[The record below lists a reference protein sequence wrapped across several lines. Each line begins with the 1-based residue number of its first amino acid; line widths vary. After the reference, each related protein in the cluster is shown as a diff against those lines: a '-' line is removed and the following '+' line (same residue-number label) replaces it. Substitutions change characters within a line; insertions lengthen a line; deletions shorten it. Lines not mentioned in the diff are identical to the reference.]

1 MKEIAYAAPG
11 SGGLGGAESR
21 PTTPR
26 PTAVR
31 RPWGGAAGRKRAAGV
46 LAALALASLAA
57 VVAYRAFTRPH
68 PVRIGSA
75 EVATVREQVAGP
87 GTVQS
92 RYAVSIGTRV
102 AGTIDRVLVDVGDE
116 VQPDQL
122 LATLDRTELAAR
134 LGSARGAVRAGER
147 DVALARANLEK
158 ARADLD
164 LAEIRDRRARGLL
177 GPGVIAV
184 AEADEARG
192 ALQAAR
198 AGERAAR
205 AGIEEREAARARLS
219 EEQRIAET
227 VLSYT
232 ELRSP
237 MAGVVTRRALEPG
250 SAVAPGAVLL
260 QLVDPGALWV
270 ATLIDQSLAGRIAL
284 GQRAV
289 IRLRSGV
296 ELGGHV
302 ARIAFEADPVTRE
315 LEIDV
320 ALDERP
326 SRFAIHEEADVTVL
340 GQEARGV
347 AVPLEAL
354 TYGPDGAS
362 VFVVEEGRAR
372 RRRVRLGVS
381 GARHALVMDGL
392 ASGERIILAP
402 RAARDGQRVAAV
414 GGGR

>member
-1 MKEIAYAAPG
+1 MNEIAHPVPG
-11 SGGLGGAESR
+11 AGGLSGVERR
-21 PTTPR
+21 PATSP
-26 PTAVR
+26 PTDVR
-31 RPWGGAAGRKRAAGV
+31 RPWRGAAGWRRAAGL
-46 LAALALASLAA
+46 LAALAVAA
-57 VVAYRAFTRPH
+57 VAAAVAYRAFTRPQ

-75 EVATVREQVAGP
+75 EVATVREQISGP

-102 AGTIDRVLVDVGDE
+102 AGTIDRVLVDVGEE
-116 VQPDQL
+116 VQPGQL
-122 LATLDRTELAAR
+122 LATLDRTELEAR
-134 LGSARGAVRAGER
+134 LGAARGALRAAQR
-147 DVALARANLEK
+147 DVALADANLEK

-164 LAEIRDRRARGLL
+164 LADTRDRRARGLL
-177 GPGVIAV
+177 ARGVISV

-192 ALQAAR
+192 ALKAAR

-205 AGIEEREAARARLS
+205 AGIEEREAARARVS

-237 MAGVVTRRALEPG
+237 MGGVVTRRALEPG

-260 QLVDPGALWV
+260 QVVDPDALWV
-270 ATLIDQSLAGRIAL
+270 ATLIDQSLAGRVAL

-289 IRLRSGV
+289 IRLRSGA

-320 ALDERP
+320 AFDKRP
-326 SRFAIHEEADVTVL
+326 SRFAIHEEADVTIL
-340 GQEARGV
+340 GQEARGL

-354 TYGPDGAS
+354 THGPGGTS
-362 VFVVEEGRAR
+362 VFVVEDGRAR
-372 RRRVRLGVS
+372 HRQVRLGVS
-381 GARHALVMDGL
+381 GARQALVIEGL
-392 ASGERIILAP
+392 ASGEPVILTP
-402 RAARDGQRVAAV
+402 RAARDGQRVAAA